1 MKNIK
6 KIIKYKLKIN
16 NKIKKNKKK
25 IIENKKVHIKRNKL
39 YNKRN
44 IISNL
49 PNIQFKN
56 FKLKIE
62 SIFSQLRNLH
72 NKEEEKIEYII
83 FRIKDN
89 IFQSYKNN
97 KINNKLGIK
106 IQIIE
111 KLYKEFEKE
120 INKIAKLYYL
130 KIYYINNPFK
140 TTTKKGILIRMGK
153 GKGKIIEN
161 KKILEKNKIIL
172 ILKTTK
178 NLNPENLY
186 ILLQKLNKLNN
197 KYFFLSKLEKI
208 SA

>member
-72 NKEEEKIEYII
+72 NKEEKKDKYII

-89 IFQSYKNN
+89 IFQ
-97 KINNKLGIK
+97 KL
-106 IQIIE
+106 
-111 KLYKEFEKE
+111 
-120 INKIAKLYYL
+120 
-130 KIYYINNPFK
+130 
-140 TTTKKGILIRMGK
+140 
-153 GKGKIIEN
+153 
-161 KKILEKNKIIL
+161 
-172 ILKTTK
+172 
-178 NLNPENLY
+178 
-186 ILLQKLNKLNN
+186 
-197 KYFFLSKLEKI
+197 
-208 SA
+208 